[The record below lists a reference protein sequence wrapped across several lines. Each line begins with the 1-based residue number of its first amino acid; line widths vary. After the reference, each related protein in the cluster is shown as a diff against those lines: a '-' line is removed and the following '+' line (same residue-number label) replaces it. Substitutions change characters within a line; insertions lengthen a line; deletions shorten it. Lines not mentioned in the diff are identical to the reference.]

1 MAATCCSFT
10 QSSSG
15 FRKLHENIQLQSYF
29 TRQVVPSSL
38 CWLENCFCNNYCV
51 EENVLVGFSGTSK
64 DQLAVLKISSIGTM
78 EEGFYK
84 LKDGINISIC
94 YVQEEL
100 SCPLLPMKKL
110 ERRLRRI
117 SQRKRWFGEPSSCQ
131 FTLLH
136 LFLSLWE
143 SELFMLSMSR

>member
-1 MAATCCSFT
+1 M
-10 QSSSG
+10 
-15 FRKLHENIQLQSYF
+15 
-29 TRQVVPSSL
+29 
-38 CWLENCFCNNYCV
+38 
-51 EENVLVGFSGTSK
+51 LVGFSGTSK

-117 SQRKRWFGEPSSCQ
+117 SQRKR
-131 FTLLH
+131 
-136 LFLSLWE
+136 
-143 SELFMLSMSR
+143 